1 MQLTISSITYTLI
14 HFAQLRGH
22 EMHENQLEK
31 AAVMFGIWTFLL
43 GMGVHASVIC
53 HYKKC
58 RYRVFSSKDK
68 FAVHNT

>member
-1 MQLTISSITYTLI
+1 
-14 HFAQLRGH
+14 
-22 EMHENQLEK
+22 MHENQLEK